1 MTFYSTPNYSEYLHK
16 WLKRGRNWH
25 IEYEGYLSNHITH
38 NWIALDAAGANHKKM
53 QWWEDTYTKKATNKA
68 TKATGKISIGSAN
81 KLEAPRNNPIDY
93 TEITDA
99 NWLNNLQSIRI
110 AFPLYRDFFDKRIAE
125 LGLSACLKRYYPA
138 LSEGMA
144 GAALHATIHLGWA
157 VDVESA
163 DMAAEGLAYM
173 ATAFQPLATGS
184 IHTKH
189 QLWSPDAPSPI
200 QALMQI
206 LNDDRIAQLTETA
219 DWLSKT
225 QDYKKLSRGG
235 FQQRLITFD
244 NPQQP
249 MSLFLNEMVTL
260 RLPDIGHDLT
270 TAIEELSVITASA
283 LRSSNNEF
291 FILHGLT
298 SLHAVLCVLP
308 HLDENAQRNALGY
321 WFRALVATIIIQ
333 GSPGMKDTLALL
345 EEWDAYK
352 GDDKAIGYQLSAEQQ
367 AWWLQTL
374 KSTTD
379 SLDEHVPKAVYVL
392 KRWAEWQSFSR
403 ASNDLYVKAARN
415 IVAANVNGG
424 VQDNLW
430 FSKGFSKAS
439 QNKRKRYD

>member
-1 MTFYSTPNYSEYLHK
+1 
-16 WLKRGRNWH
+16 
-25 IEYEGYLSNHITH
+25 
-38 NWIALDAAGANHKKM
+38 
-53 QWWEDTYTKKATNKA
+53 
-68 TKATGKISIGSAN
+68 
-81 KLEAPRNNPIDY
+81 
-93 TEITDA
+93 
-99 NWLNNLQSIRI
+99 
-110 AFPLYRDFFDKRIAE
+110 
-125 LGLSACLKRYYPA
+125 
-138 LSEGMA
+138 
-144 GAALHATIHLGWA
+144 
-157 VDVESA
+157 
-163 DMAAEGLAYM
+163 
-173 ATAFQPLATGS
+173 
-184 IHTKH
+184 
-189 QLWSPDAPSPI
+189 
-200 QALMQI
+200 
-206 LNDDRIAQLTETA
+206 
-219 DWLSKT
+219 
-225 QDYKKLSRGG
+225 
-235 FQQRLITFD
+235 
-244 NPQQP
+244 

-270 TAIEELSVITASA
+270 TAIEELSLITASA

-352 GDDKAIGYQLSAEQQ
+352 GDEKSIGYQLSAEQQ

-392 KRWAEWQSFSR
+392 KRWAEWQSFSS

-424 VQDNLW
+424 VHDNLW

>member
-1 MTFYSTPNYSEYLHK
+1 MTFYSTPNYSEYLHE

-53 QWWEDTYTKKATNKA
+53 QWWEDTYTKRATNKT

-81 KLEAPRNNPIDY
+81 KLEAPRHNPIDY

-110 AFPLYRDFFDKRIAE
+110 AFPLYRDFFDKKISE

-200 QALMQI
+200 QALKQI
-206 LNDDRIAQLTETA
+206 LNDDRIPQLTETA
-219 DWLSKT
+219 DSLSKT
-225 QDYKKLSRGG
+225 QDYKKLNRGS

-249 MSLFLNEMVTL
+249 MSLFLNEVVTL

-270 TAIEELSVITASA
+270 TAIEELSVIAASA
-283 LRSSNNEF
+283 LLGSNDEF

-298 SLHAVLCVLP
+298 SLHAVLCILP

-345 EEWDAYK
+345 EEWNANEGNK
-352 GDDKAIGYQLSAEQQ
+352 KASGYQLSDEQK

-392 KRWAEWQSFSR
+392 KRWAEWQSFSS
-403 ASNDLYVKAARN
+403 ASNDVYAKAARN
-415 IVAANVNGG
+415 LVAANASGE
-424 VQDNLW
+424 VQDNLR
-430 FSKGFSKAS
+430 FSKRLSKAS
-439 QNKRKRYD
+439 QDSRRRYD